1 MWCCFTQHLRD
12 DVLGPRVRTGRITVS
27 SFVHS
32 ADNLHDKFC
41 RRRLT
46 VFAAEQND
54 IPKSLQTSAL
64 RDQRKILKEKIQGW
78 QTVQAVYMPGLL
90 QIQTTLG
97 LSPRGFLWEKQAK
110 PSSLAR
116 CTLFKCK
123 VDPVRYQRIGRF
135 VTRCRNFSTV
145 FLLCALEVNTPKSDY
160 Q

>member
-1 MWCCFTQHLRD
+1 MSSRGRRSPF
-12 DVLGPRVRTGRITVS
+12 RVRFNRR
-27 SFVHS
+27 HS
-32 ADNLHDKFC
+32 CLK
-41 RRRLT
+41 
-46 VFAAEQND
+46 
-54 IPKSLQTSAL
+54 
-64 RDQRKILKEKIQGW
+64 KEKGA
-78 QTVQAVYMPGLL
+78 TGKL
-90 QIQTTLG
+90 QNMWFVLKNSLTTLG

-123 VDPVRYQRIGRF
+123 VGPVRYQRIGRF